1 MCIEYAVIGKKAV
14 YHGACCRDQWQRGSW
29 GGRQD
34 IGFFAQ
40 HREMTPYPLE
50 IDLAS

>member
-1 MCIEYAVIGKKAV
+1 MALAAGISGNGGVG
-14 YHGACCRDQWQRGSW
+14 